1 MTEEIFRYFPLL
13 SDTQK
18 EKLSMLNQIYIRWN
32 NMINVISRKDM
43 DNFLIRHV
51 LHSMSIAKVISF
63 LPGTR
68 IIDVGTGGGFPGIPL
83 AIIFPDSKFT
93 LLDSTGKKIKVVF
106 SVAEELELKNVLPL
120 CKRIEAEEKKY
131 HFVVSRAVTDFPG
144 FVKMT
149 SKNIEKGGYNSLGN
163 GILYLRGGELSYE
176 KELYGNRFK
185 VWNIDDFFGDP
196 FFKTKKVVYLQA

>member
-1 MTEEIFRYFPLL
+1 VTEEIFRYFPLL
-13 SDTQK
+13 SDIQK
-18 EKLSMLNQIYIRWN
+18 EKLSMLNQIYTRWN

-93 LLDSTGKKIKVVF
+93 LLDSTGKKIKVVS
-106 SVAEELELKNVLPL
+106 SVVEELELNNVLPL
-120 CKRIEAEEKKY
+120 CKRIETEINRY
-131 HFVVSRAVTDFPG
+131 HFVVSRAVTEFPG

-149 SKNIEKGGYNSLGN
+149 SKNIERGGYNSLEN
-163 GILYLRGGELSYE
+163 GIIYLRGGELSYE
-176 KELYGNRFK
+176 IELYGNRLK
-185 VWNIDDFFGDP
+185 VWNIDDFFDDP
-196 FFKTKKVVYLQA
+196 FFKTKKVVYLRV

>member
-1 MTEEIFRYFPLL
+1 
-13 SDTQK
+13 
-18 EKLSMLNQIYIRWN
+18 
-32 NMINVISRKDM
+32 MINVISRKDM

-93 LLDSTGKKIKVVF
+93 LLDSTGKKIKVVS
-106 SVAEELELKNVLPL
+106 SVVEELELNNVLPL
-120 CKRIEAEEKKY
+120 CKRIEAEINRY

-149 SKNIEKGGYNSLGN
+149 SKNIERGGYNSLEN
-163 GILYLRGGELSYE
+163 GIIYLRGGELSYE
-176 KELYGNRFK
+176 MELYGNRLK
-185 VWNIDDFFGDP
+185 VWNIDDFFDDP
-196 FFKTKKVVYLQA
+196 FFKTKKVVYLQV